1 MITKGKVIAGY
12 IQVLQSK
19 INAHSGGISYLIAIL
34 KKSSCNND
42 FQLQNVLLL
51 NKNYEQ
57 SDVWEKLRRI

>member
-19 INAHSGGISYLIAIL
+19 INAHSGGISYLIAIF